1 MFSDSKIKCTPPSQ
15 IFRISFGCVMRRL
28 WPNSP
33 HDRKGKFDLLDK
45 VSSISLESESDKPY
59 LAHRHL
65 SSWCS
70 ELQFDLSYSLVF

>member
-15 IFRISFGCVMRRL
+15 IFRISFGWV

-59 LAHRHL
+59 VAHHRL

>member
-1 MFSDSKIKCTPPSQ
+1 MFSDSKIKCTTPSQ
-15 IFRISFGCVMRRL
+15 IFRISSGYAMRGV

-33 HDRKGKFDLLDK
+33 HYRKGKCDLLDK

-59 LAHRHL
+59 LAHRCL
-65 SSWCS
+65 SSS